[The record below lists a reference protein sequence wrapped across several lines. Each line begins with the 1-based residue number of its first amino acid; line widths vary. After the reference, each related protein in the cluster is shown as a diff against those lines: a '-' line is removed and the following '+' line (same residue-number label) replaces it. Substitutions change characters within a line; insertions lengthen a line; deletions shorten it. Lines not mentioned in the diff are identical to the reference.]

1 MKGMI
6 KKDLLMMGNNYKA
19 LVVTLL
25 LYLFYSF
32 MFDMDMSFFLPFMGL
47 MTCISTISYD
57 DYNNWHTY
65 AASLP
70 QGRENVVRS
79 KYIIT
84 VSIVLVLTVI
94 SIGLSYFVNS
104 YKGNPIDIELSSIL
118 GIVLAYSFMMSLL
131 YPIELKYGAEKG
143 RIAMIV
149 IGFGIYGI
157 ILFISKV
164 ITPELPVNLLQFL
177 DKNFPVLIISLSI
190 IMIAISYLFAKK
202 FYVKREF

>member
-6 KKDLLMMGNNYKA
+6 KKDLLMIGNNYKA
-19 LVVTLL
+19 LVVTVF

-32 MFDMDMSFFLPFMGL
+32 VFDMDMSFFLPFMGL

-70 QGRENVVRS
+70 QGRESVVRS

-84 VSIVLVLTVI
+84 ITIVLLLTVV
-94 SIGLSYFVNS
+94 SIGLSYFLNS
-104 YKGNPIDIELSSIL
+104 YKGNTTNIELSSIL

-157 ILFISKV
+157 ILFITKV
-164 ITPELPVNLLQFL
+164 ITPELPVNVLQFL
-177 DKNFPVLIISLSI
+177 DKNFPVIIISLSI
-190 IMIAISYLFAKK
+190 IMITVSYFFAKK
-202 FYVKREF
+202 FYLKREF